1 MELELSAGISRV
13 ESAKPFDWCGA
24 VRLCLAVVVMRR
36 HRREPLPFWGASGP
50 SGSGLACL
58 VHARRISRELSTLD
72 QLRPLD
78 PASTSSCPS
87 PNSSAVCY
95 LLNTKLHPIASSI
108 PTTNIEQ
115 STPSPTKIMVTKR
128 KSTPSTDAATP
139 KRPRTT
145 SHDGSEAPKQ
155 SLNARRNVKTNVKVY
170 RPGEACTYVPKVI
183 TAKDMATTEYRSVQR
198 NTCQRWPTSVVNDQC
213 MSCIEKQA
221 ACGTCRFLNLRV
233 FRETVDEKGIVAVDY
248 DDYAFRGNQDD
259 PVEPAKP
266 PRSTKRENKKF
277 RTRIATKAYS
287 MDLDVPE
294 GEAQEEL
301 TKSGNTYPTPERA
314 LPLQTR
320 RENAEYVI
328 PIIAPSF
335 IEHLAREL
343 HHENTHLHRD
353 VSSTLPGGP
362 RPMIRIKNTPQTKT
376 ICDVCSTSVYMGS
389 YMCGCCGR
397 ELCLGCWEEFLPSA
411 QMYSGRVSR
420 IDQCSRKRRH
430 TRDSILF
437 VTRAHPG
444 EIDTL
449 LRKVEGLSK
458 DLQALSTNVDEV
470 VDKIPTKVARSPSS
484 NGPSYL
490 PVPSAHYKDID
501 LQTFQCLWRKGG
513 VPLVLTNMLERF
525 QLPWSPQYFIDEHG
539 PEYCLIHDCSDDT
552 FHETHVSAFFARF
565 GGKHDKSYKLK
576 DWPPSSEFKVAFPKL
591 WDDFENAL
599 PFPEY
604 TRRSGPFNLASHIP
618 PDWNAPDLGPKMYNA
633 YPAVDFLPRD
643 ISSMT
648 PGQKTEFQKNVIGTT
663 NLHLDLT
670 DAVNIMLFASGGQDA
685 PEISTTDK
693 GIPECGAVWDI
704 FPPSSVSAIRAY
716 LKETREEVDDP
727 IHRQCFYLSEHD
739 LEVLSQRGVG
749 SYRIFQ
755 DPGDAVFI
763 PAGCPHQVRNRR
775 SCVKVAVDFLSP
787 ENVHLCTRLIEEA
800 RSMAPRIPKPGMKL
814 MGKKMFCNFGI
825 VWDLHPTPI
834 PTPTANQVAIATAP
848 APASH
853 LSQKK
858 SRTKTQQQRPKNS
871 NPRNQTNRNHN
882 HNYNQSP

>member
-1 MELELSAGISRV
+1 
-13 ESAKPFDWCGA
+13 
-24 VRLCLAVVVMRR
+24 
-36 HRREPLPFWGASGP
+36 
-50 SGSGLACL
+50 
-58 VHARRISRELSTLD
+58 
-72 QLRPLD
+72 
-78 PASTSSCPS
+78 
-87 PNSSAVCY
+87 
-95 LLNTKLHPIASSI
+95 
-108 PTTNIEQ
+108 
-115 STPSPTKIMVTKR
+115 MVTKR
-128 KSTPSTDAATP
+128 KSTPASDAATP

-145 SHDGSEAPKQ
+145 SHDGSEAPKP
-155 SLNARRNVKTNVKVY
+155 SLNARRNVKANVKMY
-170 RPGEACTYVPKVI
+170 KPGEACTYIPKVI
-183 TAKDMATTEYRSVQR
+183 IAKDMATTEYRSVQR

-248 DDYAFRGNQDD
+248 EDYAFRGNQDD
-259 PVEPAKP
+259 PIEPAKP

-287 MDLDVPE
+287 MDLEVPE
-294 GEAQEEL
+294 GEEQKDI
-301 TKSGNTYPTPERA
+301 TRSGNTYPTPERA
-314 LPLQTR
+314 VPLQAR
-320 RENAEYVI
+320 REDAEYVV

-343 HHENTHLHRD
+343 RHEKTHLHQD
-353 VSSTLPGGP
+353 TSSTLPGGS

-376 ICDVCSTSVYMGS
+376 SCDVCSTSVYMGS

-430 TRDSILF
+430 TRDSMLF

-449 LRKVEGLSK
+449 LGKVEGLSK
-458 DLQALSTNVDEV
+458 DLRALSTNVDEIV
-470 VDKIPTKVARSPSS
+470 AQIPTKAARPPSS

-539 PEYCLIHDCSDDT
+539 AEYCLIHDCDDDT
-552 FHETHVSAFFARF
+552 FHETHVAAFFARF
-565 GGKHDKSYKLK
+565 GGKLDKSYKLK
-576 DWPPSSEFKVAFPKL
+576 DWPPSSEFKTAFPKL

-618 PDWNAPDLGPKMYNA
+618 SEWNAPDLGPKMYNA

-648 PGQKTEFQKNVIGTT
+648 PGQKIEFQKNVVGTT

-670 DAVNIMLFASGGQDA
+670 DAVNVMLFASGGQDA
-685 PEISTTDK
+685 PEIATTDK
-693 GIPECGAVWDI
+693 GIPQCGAVWDI
-704 FPPSSVSAIRAY
+704 FPPSSAVAIRAY
-716 LKETREEVDDP
+716 LKETRDEVDDP

-739 LEVLSQRGVG
+739 LEMLAQRGVG

-755 DPGDAVFI
+755 DPGDAIFI

-814 MGKKMFCNFGI
+814 TGKEDVLQLWNCLGFAWEEMEKHLTGAASAQPLLTNGQSKK
-825 VWDLHPTPI
+825 DLPIRGTTQHYSRSDSESSGVTPI
-834 PTPTANQVAIATAP
+834 SEAMNQDSTR
-848 APASH
+848 
-853 LSQKK
+853 SQPEEPEPVSSAK
-858 SRTKTQQQRPKNS
+858 SLD
-871 NPRNQTNRNHN
+871 
-882 HNYNQSP
+882 